1 MARKIKNYPMGSV
14 SSGTMQERDLIP
26 AFLDELDW
34 QVRQG
39 KKRGY
44 LKEINRIR
52 RAADKEITEEL
63 DDYFTSESASFDL
76 EYLFNSLNDFAAP
89 YFYFGSHPGDGADYG
104 YWLSEDMEYD
114 FDGLKVSDLS
124 EVPKEYRGEVLHIND
139 HGNITLYVKNSRGFK
154 EIWGIV

>member
-1 MARKIKNYPMGSV
+1 MKNYPMGSI
-14 SSGTMQERDLIP
+14 SSGTMQEKDLIP
-26 AFLDELDW
+26 AFLDELEYH
-34 QVRQG
+34 VRQG

-52 RAADKEITEEL
+52 RAVDKDI
-63 DDYFTSESASFDL
+63 DDSYFHSEDASFDL

-89 YFYFGSHPGDGADYG
+89 YFYFGAHPGDGADFG
-104 YWLSEDMEYD
+104 FWLSEDMEYD
-114 FDGLKVSDLS
+114 FDGLKVEDLS

-139 HGNITLYVKNSRGFK
+139 HGNISLYIKNSRGFK

>member
-1 MARKIKNYPMGSV
+1 MKRKIKSWPMGSV

-34 QVRQG
+34 QVRRN
-39 KKRGY
+39 KARGY

-63 DDYFTSESASFDL
+63 DDYFTSEDASFDL
-76 EYLFNSLNDFAAP
+76 EYLFDALNDFSAR
-89 YFYFGSHPGDGADYG
+89 YFYFGSHMGDGADYG
-104 YWLSEDMEYD
+104 YWLSEDFEYD
-114 FDGLKVSDLS
+114 FDGLKVEDLS
-124 EVPKEYRGEVLHIND
+124 EVPKDYRGEVLHIND
-139 HGNITLYVKNSRGFK
+139 HGNMTLYVKNSHGFK